1 MSSLIPVAIA
11 LAAGLLM
18 TRVVKVLHL
27 NFPDVTAFLLAGL
40 AIGPFGLGKLGI
52 SGLGC
57 DSLEALDAKG
67 VIPTVALGFSG
78 CAIGN

>member
-40 AIGPFGLGKLGI
+40 AIGPFGLGKLA
-52 SGLGC
+52 S
-57 DSLEALDAKG
+57 
-67 VIPTVALGFSG
+67 TVWASAAWRRWMLWV
-78 CAIGN
+78 